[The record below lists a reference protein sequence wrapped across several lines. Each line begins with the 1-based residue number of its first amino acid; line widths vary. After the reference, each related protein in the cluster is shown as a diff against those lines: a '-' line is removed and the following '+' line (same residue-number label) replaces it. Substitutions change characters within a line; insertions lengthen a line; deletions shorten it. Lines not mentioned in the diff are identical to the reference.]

1 MAVLRCHQD
10 FLVAQDDAG
19 LLRAYVTKYV
29 YKFSDAAQNEWLN
42 DDASATNMAAT
53 VLMRYKPYEPEVVLQ
68 MTGSRF
74 RQWDMSTVSRGKRAF
89 VVQLPDCEERPKEL
103 SMYMEAAWARGRIP
117 LIDYLR
123 KTTAKGKICNWL
135 KKAHAASESA
145 LPLETFAANYAMQG
159 EKVVAAEMLSRL
171 NDRYYGQWM
180 LLWVP
185 FSDPSELWD
194 EALLARVPAYH
205 RYFAMCWTSRSRVAA
220 QMWHSPANI
229 ASDMR
234 LEAHTQHHID
244 TVSNLVAAN
253 GALVDDYLAGRLDA
267 AEEERRRQERVV
279 ERAERGEDEIDD
291 WNHAQQEYMDKLG
304 AQIDRALD
312 VQLNDDER
320 VADDARRQCA
330 EEGCVVALF
339 GPPGTGKSTVAF
351 HMVEYALEQGGRVLM
366 ALPTAQLASRMRERF
381 GNRVEID
388 TCAAAF
394 GFMDEESGGGVPM
407 LSMYALIV
415 VDEISQLEGW
425 QSDKILWL
433 WQHAERMPAVTMI
446 GDKWQMAGFGDE
458 RPWQTRQWPRLTWKK
473 ELIEVYRCKDR
484 EYQKILNTLRTAMP
498 DDLLAHLT
506 EKVAWG
512 LHPSVRQVQKVLHA
526 HPQTTILTVSRR
538 GAKNVNDCALQALY
552 PHYPPRAVLEG
563 DVESNPDNYS
573 RGVQLFA
580 RRPEA
585 ARSAALHGVADLR
598 RDAGL
603 PDAQSQQGVRLRE
616 RHARGGPRL
625 RRAVWRLES
634 RDSYRVHHQR
644 APVDRH
650 GHVQHG
656 VLPRARRLRVHY
668 HQIPG
673 RGARPRGCVPRC
685 NERARRRLHGHEPG
699 APRQGRDAGGRVGGR
714 VFHARALVALSKDID
729 CATSVTGQA
738 SAVHP
743 DM

>member
-68 MTGSRF
+68 MTSSRF

-135 KKAHAASESA
+135 KKAHAASDSA

-267 AEEERRRQERVV
+267 AEEERRRLEPWTPWSAPSAART
-279 ERAERGEDEIDD
+279 RSTIGTTRSRSTWTSSAPRSTGRWTCSSTMTSASRTTRGASAPKRGAS
-291 WNHAQQEYMDKLG
+291 WRCSARPAQ
-304 AQIDRALD
+304 ARALW
-312 VQLNDDER
+312 L
-320 VADDARRQCA
+320 
-330 EEGCVVALF
+330 
-339 GPPGTGKSTVAF
+339 STWSS
-351 HMVEYALEQGGRVLM
+351 MRW
-366 ALPTAQLASRMRERF
+366 SR
-381 GNRVEID
+381 
-388 TCAAAF
+388 
-394 GFMDEESGGGVPM
+394 
-407 LSMYALIV
+407 
-415 VDEISQLEGW
+415 
-425 QSDKILWL
+425 
-433 WQHAERMPAVTMI
+433 
-446 GDKWQMAGFGDE
+446 AGACSW
-458 RPWQTRQWPRLTWKK
+458 RCPRL
-473 ELIEVYRCKDR
+473 
-484 EYQKILNTLRTAMP
+484 
-498 DDLLAHLT
+498 
-506 EKVAWG
+506 
-512 LHPSVRQVQKVLHA
+512 S
-526 HPQTTILTVSRR
+526 SRR
-538 GAKNVNDCALQALY
+538 GCASAS
-552 PHYPPRAVLEG
+552 AT
-563 DVESNPDNYS
+563 
-573 RGVQLFA
+573 A
-580 RRPEA
+580 W
-585 ARSAALHGVADLR
+585 RS
-598 RDAGL
+598 
-603 PDAQSQQGVRLRE
+603 
-616 RHARGGPRL
+616 
-625 RRAVWRLES
+625 
-634 RDSYRVHHQR
+634 
-644 APVDRH
+644 
-650 GHVQHG
+650 
-656 VLPRARRLRVHY
+656 
-668 HQIPG
+668 IP
-673 RGARPRGCVPRC
+673 ARPRSGSWTR
-685 NERARRRLHGHEPG
+685 RAAAACPCC
-699 APRQGRDAGGRVGGR
+699 P
-714 VFHARALVALSKDID
+714 
-729 CATSVTGQA
+729 CT
-738 SAVHP
+738 P
-743 DM
+743 